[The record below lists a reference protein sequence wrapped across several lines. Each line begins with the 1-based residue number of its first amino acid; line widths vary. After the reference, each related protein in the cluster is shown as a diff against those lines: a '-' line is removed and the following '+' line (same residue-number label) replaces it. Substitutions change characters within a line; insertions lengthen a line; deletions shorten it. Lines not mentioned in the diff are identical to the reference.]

1 MADIYYSGY
10 LGLDKILD
18 SQHPVSAEH
27 GVYAHDEMLFI
38 ITHQA
43 YELWFKQ
50 VIYEIDSI
58 IALLRQDEIDDN
70 KGEMGVIVRRARR
83 IVEIW
88 KLLIQQIDILE
99 TMSSMDF
106 LEFRNF
112 LIPASGFQSIQFKLV
127 EAKFGLRMDRRH
139 GGEYYKRKG
148 HGGLSAEDFEQIN
161 AVEQQPTVKSQLVQ
175 WLERMPFFVPR
186 YWGRA
191 FAPRRFWAAYR
202 RKFLSSLNRF
212 ESLPE
217 RREEFNRIFLR
228 EGNGEFGPAAMRSA
242 LFIMLYRDYP
252 IFQLPYQLLTT
263 LLDIDE
269 HISVWR
275 YRHLMMLSRM
285 IGLRVG
291 TGGINKEGQHGQG
304 GYLEG
309 ALKNNRVLWEL
320 SDLSTYFIER
330 RNLPP
335 VPVSVI
341 EQLGFRH
348 Q

>member
-1 MADIYYSGY
+1 MSDLYYSNY

-18 SQHPVSAEH
+18 SQHPVSARH
-27 GVYAHDEMLFI
+27 GVEAHDEMLFI

-43 YELWFKQ
+43 YEVWFKQ
-50 VIYEIDSI
+50 IIYELDSI
-58 IALLRQDEIDDN
+58 IALLSQDEIDDN
-70 KGEMGVIVRRARR
+70 SGDMGVIVRRARR

-99 TMSSMDF
+99 TMSSVDF

-112 LIPASGFQSIQFKLV
+112 LIPASGFQSVQFKLI
-127 EAKFGLRMDRRH
+127 EAKIGLRIERRH
-139 GGEYYKRKG
+139 GGEYYKRTG
-148 HGGLSAEDFEQIN
+148 DGGLSREDYERIC
-161 AVEQQPTVKSQLVQ
+161 AVESQPTVKERLIH
-175 WLERMPFFVPR
+175 WLERMPFLVPE
-186 YWGRA
+186 YWGRG
-191 FAPRRFWAAYR
+191 FTPRRFWAVYR
-202 RKFLSSLNRF
+202 KKFLASLNKF
-212 ESLPE
+212 ESAPE
-217 RREEFNRIFLR
+217 RREDFNRIFLR
-228 EGNGEFGPAAMRSA
+228 EGNGDFSPAAMRSA

-252 IFQLPYQLLTT
+252 IFQLPYQLLTA

-269 HISVWR
+269 QTSIWR
-275 YRHLMMLSRM
+275 YRHLMMLGRL

-291 TGGINKEGQHGQG
+291 TGGINREGKNRE

-309 ALKNNRVLWEL
+309 ALRHNRVLWEL

-341 EQLGFRH
+341 RELGFRH
-348 Q
+348 R

>member
-1 MADIYYSGY
+1 MSELYYSNY
-10 LGLDKILD
+10 LGLDKLLD
-18 SQHPVSAEH
+18 SQHPVSAAH
-27 GVYAHDEMLFI
+27 GVDAHDEMLFI
-38 ITHQA
+38 VTHQA

-50 VIYEIDSI
+50 IIHELDSI
-58 IALLRQDEIDDN
+58 IALLRKEEIDDN
-70 KGEMGVIVRRARR
+70 SGDMGVIVRRARR

-99 TMSSMDF
+99 TMSPMDF

-112 LIPASGFQSIQFKLV
+112 LIPASGFQSLQFKLF
-127 EAKFGLRMDRRH
+127 EAKFGLRMERRH
-139 GGEYYKRKG
+139 GGEYYKRTG
-148 HGGLSAEDFEQIN
+148 PSGLSRKDFERLG
-161 AVEQQPTVKSQLVQ
+161 AVEAQPTIKRQLIN
-175 WLERMPFFVPR
+175 WLERMPFLVPA

-191 FAPRRFWAAYR
+191 FTPRRFWAAYR
-202 RKFLSSLNRF
+202 KKFLASLHEF
-212 ESLPE
+212 ENADA

-269 HISVWR
+269 QTSVWR
-275 YRHLMMLSRM
+275 YRHLMMLGRM

-291 TGGINKEGQHGQG
+291 TGGINKEGKNRE

-309 ALKNNRVLWEL
+309 ALKHNRVLWEL

-341 EQLGFRH
+341 RELGFRH
-348 Q
+348 R

>member
-1 MADIYYSGY
+1 MSEIYYASY
-10 LGLDKILD
+10 LGLDKLLD
-18 SQHPVSAEH
+18 SQHPVSASH
-27 GVYAHDEMLFI
+27 GVDAHDEMLFI
-38 ITHQA
+38 VTHQA

-50 VIYEIDSI
+50 IIHELDSI
-58 IALLRQDEIDDN
+58 IALLRKEEIDDN
-70 KGEMGVIVRRARR
+70 SGDMAVIVRRSRR

-99 TMSSMDF
+99 TMSSVDF

-127 EAKFGLRMDRRH
+127 EAKIGLRLDNRH
-139 GGEYYKRKG
+139 GGEYYRRTG
-148 HGGLSAEDFEQIN
+148 AGGIAREDYERLLAAESE
-161 AVEQQPTVKSQLVQ
+161 PTVKRRLID
-175 WLERMPFFVPR
+175 WLERMPFLGADYWERSSSPDNFWTLYRER
-186 YWGRA
+186 YLA
-191 FAPRRFWAAYR
+191 
-202 RKFLSSLNRF
+202 SLHQF
-212 ESLPE
+212 ESADE
-217 RREEFNRIFLR
+217 RREEFDRIFMR
-228 EGNGEFGPAAMRSA
+228 EGHGEFSPAAMRSA

-263 LLDIDE
+263 LTDIDE
-269 HISVWR
+269 YTSVWR
-275 YRHLMMLSRM
+275 YRHLMMINRM

-291 TGGINKEGQHGQG
+291 TGGINREGKGRE

-309 ALKNNRVLWEL
+309 AIKQNRALWEL
-320 SDLSTYFIER
+320 SALATYFIER

-341 EQLGFRH
+341 RRLGFSH

>member
-1 MADIYYSGY
+1 MSDIYYSSY

-27 GVYAHDEMLFI
+27 GVVAHDEMLFI

-50 VIYEIDSI
+50 IMYELDSI
-58 IALLRQDEIDDN
+58 ILLLQQDDIDDN
-70 KGEMGVIVRRARR
+70 SGDMGVIVRRARR

-99 TMSSMDF
+99 TMSSVDF

-112 LIPASGFQSIQFKLV
+112 LIPASGFQSVQFKLV
-127 EAKFGLRMDRRH
+127 EAKIGLRMDGRH
-139 GGEYYKRKG
+139 GGEYYKRTG
-148 HGGLSAEDFEQIN
+148 HGGLSQDDFEKL
-161 AVEQQPTVKSQLVQ
+161 AEVESQPTVKRQLIA
-175 WLERMPFFVPR
+175 WLERMPFFVPKL
-186 YWGRA
+186 WDKSST
-191 FAPRRFWAAYR
+191 PRRFWAVYR
-202 RKFLSSLNRF
+202 KKFLASLNKY

-217 RREEFNRIFLR
+217 RREEFNRIFLH
-228 EGNGEFGPAAMRSA
+228 EGNGEFSPAAMRSA

-269 HISVWR
+269 HTSIWR

-285 IGLRVG
+285 IGMRVG
-291 TGGINKEGQHGQG
+291 TGGINREGKNQE

-309 ALKNNRVLWEL
+309 ALKNNRVLGEL

-335 VPVSVI
+335 VPISVI
-341 EQLGFRH
+341 RQLGFSYR
-348 Q
+348 